1 MKAKKENK
9 VYTINSEQEKQ
20 RYLKDGYDIYDD
32 AGNIAEYSPK
42 KKISFSEYMSAVRE
56 IEGLRA
62 IVAELKE
69 KEESD
74 EKPEK
79 EPEKKAGTKKA
90 GD

>member
-79 EPEKKAGTKKA
+79 EPEKKTGTKKA